1 MLYTTHYFWRR
12 VYRSVIWVHNS
23 APLCVIHYSLFLEES
38 LEICD
43 LSSLFCS
50 SMYYTLLT
58 IFGGEIR
65 DLWSEFI
72 ILLLYVLYT
81 THYFWRRVQGS
92 VIWVH
97 YSAPLCVIHYS
108 LFLEESLEICDLS
121 SLFCSSMCYTLLTIF
136 GGEIRD
142 LWSEFIILLLYVLYT
157 THYFWRRV

>member
-1 MLYTTHYFWRR
+1 MCYTLLTVFEGEFRDLWSEFIFLLLY
-12 VYRSVIWVHNS
+12 VIG
-23 APLCVIHYSLFLEES
+23 YSLFLEES

-50 SMYYTLLT
+50 SMCDTLLT

-65 DLWSEFI
+65 DLRSEFI

-81 THYFWRRVQGS
+81 THYFWMRVMRS
-92 VIWVH
+92 AIWVH

-136 GGEIRD
+136 GGEFRD
-142 LWSEFIILLLYVLYT
+142 LWSEFIILLLYELYT
-157 THYFWRRV
+157 THCFWGRV